1 MACGGRRG
9 VEIDVTGLA
18 FFSLLLLFSFILNYE
33 RSHYYFKKGPKVSVV
48 SAKCLKISS

>member
-18 FFSLLLLFSFILNYE
+18 FFLLLLFSFILNYE
-33 RSHYYFKKGPKVSVV
+33 RSHYFFKGP
-48 SAKCLKISS
+48 